1 MRATATSRRAGR
13 ESRARTTSRPSIEAK
28 RRDDTAT
35 PFEGD
40 DGRGIVERRPGIV
53 FARVI
58 PFMTAASGTDARDDV
73 EDDIGYDD
81 PDVRYDDHVARE
93 ALRAFVR
100 TALEETR
107 RGGSHRAQYYEL
119 LEACAESARATDGDA
134 DGATA
139 LMDALCSY
147 ATLIDE
153 RTHHQLV
160 ERAFLRVDPWTCA
173 RRVRETA
180 LRFGTQLVCAQG
192 GTFSGAVVGK
202 LVESMIAPVEYDE
215 WWREDAD
222 EADEEAMERA
232 RVGRRVVEDV
242 TSCAGNILRLVPQSE
257 RTMIAAL
264 RTGIPHKSSPKAMQ
278 VGYMRAA
285 FALVESERG
294 APLRDEFLKAV
305 VAHALDVDVE
315 IKWDDVMADAERTSA
330 DRGAKKEEE
339 EDDAIFELD
348 DIEKTI
354 EEQCRAEWEQR
365 PATSAPLAVDEAA
378 DTLDALMELALT
390 HIDKRIDDGDVVLVR
405 RALMHAFTLTLLPAP
420 RSKFV
425 QFLVFH
431 LCSRD
436 EETCRELTELLFT
449 KLVDVSEAGSIRL
462 AAAAYFA
469 SFLARAKHLTP
480 EFVCDLLKRLVDWCL
495 SHVKQRTTPGSVA
508 LSGAMEKTKVGM
520 PPPPPHQALA
530 VFDSACQAM
539 MYVIC
544 YRAED
549 ISRAGGTTAMKLQ
562 SLPLCEV
569 LYSHLRPLAT
579 CLPSVVTE
587 FLHRAVGANMNG
599 FTSVLLKEH
608 MERMATGQGT
618 DVSSNMPLSRN
629 PSMDF
634 TSTQI
639 ASTSRSRFPLRMF
652 FPFDPYVLRRSA
664 DLLKLH
670 DTYVFWTGSEVDRA
684 VDSESDMEDEDA
696 EEDDMQLSSESED
709 NELETVSRSSLSD
722 QARSFGVGS
731 LNTRPRKKIFRGLR
745 QPKPLF
751 GRARADGSPHSP
763 GGASGP
769 SPSPASANG
778 FAAMAARWRQTDD
791 PSSLSPLQDELPQ
804 AVRGTPPLV
813 VTSFFTEPGNE
824 NS

>member
-1 MRATATSRRAGR
+1 MPAFSTDRVPASSLALSLARLSLRLPRPTRDTTARVAVVVVVLVVVVAAIPVGASSNESKSVEKDKSALDRHIATRGSRVPRADDVASVDRG
-13 ESRARTTSRPSIEAK
+13 K

-40 DGRGIVERRPGIV
+40 DGGGIVERRPGIV

-73 EDDIGYDD
+73 EDDFGYDD

-330 DRGAKKEEE
+330 DRGAKREEE

-378 DTLDALMELALT
+378 DTLDALMKLALT

-599 FTSVLLKEH
+599 SSRVFFSKNTWKGWQRVKE
-608 MERMATGQGT
+608 R
-618 DVSSNMPLSRN
+618 
-629 PSMDF
+629 
-634 TSTQI
+634 
-639 ASTSRSRFPLRMF
+639 TSRQTCPSLGILRWTSRVLKSRLRLEVVSRFACF
-652 FPFDPYVLRRSA
+652 FPSIRTCFVEA
-664 DLLKLH
+664 
-670 DTYVFWTGSEVDRA
+670 
-684 VDSESDMEDEDA
+684 
-696 EEDDMQLSSESED
+696 Q
-709 NELETVSRSSLSD
+709 
-722 QARSFGVGS
+722 
-731 LNTRPRKKIFRGLR
+731 IC
-745 QPKPLF
+745 
-751 GRARADGSPHSP
+751 
-763 GGASGP
+763 
-769 SPSPASANG
+769 
-778 FAAMAARWRQTDD
+778 
-791 PSSLSPLQDELPQ
+791 
-804 AVRGTPPLV
+804 
-813 VTSFFTEPGNE
+813 
-824 NS
+824 